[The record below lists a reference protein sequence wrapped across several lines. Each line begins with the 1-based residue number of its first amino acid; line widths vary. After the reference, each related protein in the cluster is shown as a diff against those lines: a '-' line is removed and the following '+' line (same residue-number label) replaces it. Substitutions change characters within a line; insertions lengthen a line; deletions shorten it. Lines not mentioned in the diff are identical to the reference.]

1 MVGDGLWY
9 ETCLAIGC
17 LVQILVPFL
26 KVIGT
31 CRLSLKVFC
40 VLELLEQRDLGV
52 GITDARDLGVGIL
65 VYSKVHTLGC
75 DVWWVVGGWFFIP
88 WSFFLLE

>member
-1 MVGDGLWY
+1 M
-9 ETCLAIGC
+9 
-17 LVQILVPFL
+17 QILVPFL
-26 KVIGT
+26 IVIGT

-75 DVWWVVGGWFFIP
+75 DVW
-88 WSFFLLE
+88 